1 MTKLLTFQN
10 NHLEKHPVYVYFMH
24 TSVFSNFVSF
34 SPNQPHTENMK
45 QIGNRIFVA
54 CIFKENKPMK
64 IWISKLNFTFLSEER
79 TFQKEE
85 SKKKTCPSIAENRK
99 NSMSKTS
106 RNNGTFFPFLNNYK
120 NTKKN
125 SRNARRRNSKFVV
138 IFTKQMPK

>member
-1 MTKLLTFQN
+1 
-10 NHLEKHPVYVYFMH
+10 MH

-64 IWISKLNFTFLSEER
+64 IWISKLNFTSLSEER

-85 SKKKTCPSIAENRK
+85 SEKKTLQRIQK
-99 NSMSKTS
+99 NTMSKTS

-120 NTKKN
+120 NTKKQ
-125 SRNARRRNSKFVV
+125 S
-138 IFTKQMPK
+138 